1 MSSLLTYLGLLTLL
15 LAGCAPQPNPKNY
28 TLTAPQAD
36 ALAGT
41 YHATESTKT
50 LIAATGKYESKPS
63 SITLHAD
70 GSIEI
75 LNLPDCWIHAFNSA
89 LGLFDT
95 GKGTW
100 SIARQQQWHVLMCK
114 FPSLPNHA
122 SSGPEH
128 GVVTAMISIVGQEA
142 PYALESIISHPDADL
157 AMRFEKVPS
166 AP

>member
-1 MSSLLTYLGLLTLL
+1 MSSPLTYLGLIALL
-15 LAGCAPQPNPKNY
+15 LASCAPQPNPKNY
-28 TLTAPQAD
+28 TRAEPTAD

-50 LIAATGKYESKPS
+50 LIAATGKYESKPT

-70 GSIEI
+70 GSVEI
-75 LNLPDCWIHAFNSA
+75 LNLPDCWIHAFDRA

-100 SIARQQQWHVLMCK
+100 SIVRQQQWHVLMCK

-128 GVVTAMISIVGQEA
+128 GTVTAMISLVGQEA

-157 AMRFEKVPS
+157 ALRFERTS
-166 AP
+166 AAK

>member
-1 MSSLLTYLGLLTLL
+1 MPPLLPYLGLLTLL
-15 LAGCAPQPNPKNY
+15 LASCAPQPNPKNY
-28 TLTAPQAD
+28 ALTAPSAA

-41 YHATESTKT
+41 YHATESTKI
-50 LIAATGKYESKPS
+50 LIAATGKYENKPA
-63 SITLHAD
+63 SITLHPD

-75 LNLPDCWIHAFNSA
+75 IDLPDCWIHAFDRA

-100 SIARQQQWHVLMCK
+100 SIVRQQQWHVLMCK

-122 SSGPEH
+122 TSGVDH
-128 GVVTAMISIVGQEA
+128 GTVTAMISLVGQEA

-157 AMRFEKVPS
+157 AMRFEKYAS